1 MILSSYTPIR
11 GSAAQQLFL
20 ALFLSGWGSTL
31 GCRPDSESTGPIQAD
46 VASAS
51 RVLTPEVEMNIEI
64 FCGDCHRMPQ
74 ASSFPQSAWL
84 DEVRRGFDFYYAS
97 GRSDMTV
104 PIQADV
110 HQYFVS
116 RAPEKLNL
124 PAPQPIDASWVDQF
138 DRRDLTIPDNANPA
152 ISFIDVLDLG
162 SPLGRGI
169 VFSDMSAGG
178 IYFAAIKPDGSVAD
192 PTRLG
197 QLDHPAVIRVCDWDQ
212 DGLQDLM
219 VAELGSFLP
228 EDHALGKVIWL
239 KQSADK
245 PGSFEARTIIDGVGR
260 VASVEIADLD
270 RDGNDDLL
278 VAEFGWQTTGS
289 IFWLKRGVSGDPQ
302 AGLSKILLD
311 PRQGTIHVPVA
322 DLNGDGAPDFVA
334 LISQHYERLEL
345 MINDGTGRFRI
356 ESVYDAPCPS
366 YGSSGIELVDI
377 NGDGK
382 TDILYTNGDSFDS
395 FVLKPFHGVKWFEN
409 RGDLSFVA
417 HEVGAL
423 PGVHRALAGDVDGD
437 GQLEIVAGALVP
449 QRLLRDQRASGAEA
463 LVIWK
468 RNEQD
473 AFERHVLANG
483 NCIHAALKLSDLDGD
498 GRDDL
503 IVGHFREQELPGA
516 AITIWYSRLNP

>member
-1 MILSSYTPIR
+1 MIFSSRTLIR
-11 GSAAQQLFL
+11 GSTPHQIFL
-20 ALFLSGWGSTL
+20 AIFLIGCSATL
-31 GCRPDSESTGPIQAD
+31 GCRPDADSTGPIKAQ

-51 RVLTPEVEMNIEI
+51 RVLSPEVEMNIEI

-116 RAPEKLNL
+116 RAPEKLDL
-124 PAPQPIDASWVDQF
+124 PTPQPIDTSWVDQF
-138 DRRDLTIPDNANPA
+138 ERQDFSIPDNPTPA
-152 ISFIDVLDLG
+152 ISFIDVVDLG

-178 IYFAAIKPDGSVAD
+178 IYFAAVKSDGSVAN

-197 QLDHPAVIRVCDWDQ
+197 QLDHPAVVRVCDWDR
-212 DGLQDLM
+212 DGLQDLL

-245 PGSFEARTIIDGVGR
+245 PGNFEAQTLIDGVGR

-289 IFWLKRGVSGDPQ
+289 IFWLKRGDDNSPQ
-302 AGLSKILLD
+302 EGLSKIHLD

-345 MINDGTGRFRI
+345 MINDGSGRFRI

-437 GQLEIVAGALVP
+437 GQLEIVAGAFVP
-449 QRLLRDQRASGAEA
+449 QRLVRNQRLHEAEA
-463 LVIWK
+463 LVVWK
-468 RNEQD
+468 QNRLGEFD
-473 AFERHVLANG
+473 RHVLANG

-516 AITIWYSRLNP
+516 AISLWYSRLKP

>member
-1 MILSSYTPIR
+1 MQ
-11 GSAAQQLFL
+11 AQ
-20 ALFLSGWGSTL
+20 
-31 GCRPDSESTGPIQAD
+31 

-51 RVLTPEVEMNIEI
+51 RVLTPEVEMNIET
-64 FCGDCHRMPQ
+64 FCGDCHRMPKP
-74 ASSFPQSAWL
+74 SSFPQSAWL

-116 RAPEKLNL
+116 RAPEKLDL
-124 PAPQPIDASWVDQF
+124 PAPQPIDATWADQF
-138 DRRDLTIPDNANPA
+138 DRQDFTIPENANPA
-152 ISFIDVLDLG
+152 ISFIDVVDLG

-178 IYFAAIKPDGSVAD
+178 IYFAAIQPDGSITD
-192 PTRLG
+192 PSRLG
-197 QLDHPAVIRVCDWDQ
+197 QLDHPAVIRVCDWDR

-245 PGSFEARTIIDGVGR
+245 LGNFEAQTLVAGVGR

-289 IFWLKRGVSGDPQ
+289 IFWLKRGVTGDFQ
-302 AGLSKILLD
+302 EGLSKIHLD

-356 ESVYDAPCPS
+356 ESIYDAPCPS

-377 NGDGK
+377 NGDGT

-409 RGDLSFVA
+409 RGDLSFVP
-417 HEVGAL
+417 HEVGVL
-423 PGVHRALAGDVDGD
+423 PGAHRALAGDLDGD
-437 GQLEIVAGALVP
+437 GQLEIVAGAFVP
-449 QRLLRDQRASGAEA
+449 QRLVRDQRLNEAEA
-463 LVIWK
+463 LVAWK
-468 RNEQD
+468 RNEMGEFD
-473 AFERHVLANG
+473 RHVLANG
-483 NCIHAALKLSDLDGD
+483 NCIHAALELSDLDGD
-498 GRDDL
+498 GHQDL
-503 IVGHFREQELPGA
+503 VVGHFRDRELPGP
-516 AITIWYSRLNP
+516 AISVWYSRLKP